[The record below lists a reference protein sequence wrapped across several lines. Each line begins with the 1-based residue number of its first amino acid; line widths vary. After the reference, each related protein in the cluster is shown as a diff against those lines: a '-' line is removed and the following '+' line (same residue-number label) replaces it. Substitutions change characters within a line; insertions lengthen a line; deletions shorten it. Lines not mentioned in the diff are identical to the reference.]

1 MTVLRRESERVNRMR
16 DMAPAEVSHTYADLM
31 GMASSQYD
39 SATRSVARH
48 CPDARSVLDVGTGPG
63 FLPPRLARAYPSA
76 SVVGIDT
83 SGAMLSIAR
92 QRSAAAG
99 VADRVTFAK
108 GSAYAIPFSDAT
120 FDLVVATNAIH
131 GFNDLTGFVR
141 EARRVLHSGG
151 HLVVL
156 DLRRD
161 VLWPIYAL
169 MWGTTFTL
177 RALRKPI
184 DGMGPVIDACYTRSE
199 VEAALAD
206 AGFEQQRVRTG
217 LVRLE
222 AWAQA

>member
-1 MTVLRRESERVNRMR
+1 
-16 DMAPAEVSHTYADLM
+16 
-31 GMASSQYD
+31 MASSQYE
-39 SATRSVARH
+39 SATRSIVRH
-48 CPDARSVLDVGTGPG
+48 CPDARSILDVGTGPG
-63 FLPPRLARAYPSA
+63 FLPPRLAREYPSA
-76 SVVGIDT
+76 SVAGIDT
-83 SGAMLSIAR
+83 REAMLAIA
-92 QRSAAAG
+92 QERSAAEG
-99 VADRVTFAK
+99 TADRVTFAE
-108 GSAYAIPFSDAT
+108 GSAYAIPFPDAT

-131 GFNDLTGFVR
+131 GFDDLTGFVR
-141 EARRVLHSGG
+141 DARRVLARGG

-169 MWGTTFTL
+169 MWGTTLTL
-177 RALRKPI
+177 RAFRKPI